1 MNGFKRASRRQAA
14 VVGLAVLMGASL
26 FGCHAGPRLF
36 SKKDRA
42 DKQEL
47 AEKDK
52 GKFINRKKVRPES
65 EYRDDTDERV
75 AKSDSKPKS
84 KSKPTDAKK
93 NSSSDSVERAVAAR
107 RQADDA
113 ADDAPRSTRS
123 TTNAPKRS
131 KSADRSEFARRDSTK
146 RPVTDLLNDDPLFQ
160 DVLPETRTTAK
171 GTANGSSAARSTA
184 AKSKLMDEDPFKNS
198 VIGTKAT
205 KRPEKNVATVNFL
218 DDDDDDLDDELAD
231 ELEVARQPAA
241 KTAIAKTESKANSL
255 HRQAAAAVPQS
266 KQKFLDESEEPRDNS
281 FRSLIG
287 EEAATMSSEE
297 PLATPNP
304 KTVKRTTDA
313 AKTVAAKTVAGQ
325 KVLDRRKDVQQT
337 LNDWRRE
344 LDTDEASAGVEEKV
358 SLPAPLP
365 SARKQNP
372 PAAKGHLEQTTIE
385 EFTPPVKSQ
394 GAVLNGELIID
405 TTSLPSRFQ
414 RTPGSANDPSTSK
427 GAGAKVNSNS
437 GASIDI
443 VPGATQNRAR
453 SSGQISLQ
461 SMTQEDAATGL
472 TTAAYEPSHSP
483 DAFGKLPSLKLQ
495 ADSEE
500 GPKLSALED
509 DHGITPG
516 PPEEISESVSAS
528 SQAATSAGSRK
539 WKRALL
545 VIAAMASAV
554 GIAFGLRRR
563 MELIPEPV
571 RASKQQPQD
580 DSQSPESWPRG

>member
-36 SKKDRA
+36 SKKDRDRSA
-42 DKQEL
+42 DKQAL

-75 AKSDSKPKS
+75 AKSDSKPKP
-84 KSKPTDAKK
+84 KSKPTVAKK
-93 NSSSDSVERAVAAR
+93 NASSDSVERAVAAR

-123 TTNAPKRS
+123 TTNAPKSS
-131 KSADRSEFARRDSTK
+131 KSADRSAIARRDSTK

-171 GTANGSSAARSTA
+171 GTANGSSATRSTA

-198 VIGTKAT
+198 VIGSKAT
-205 KRPEKNVATVNFL
+205 KRPEKSVSTVNFL
-218 DDDDDDLDDELAD
+218 DDDDLDDELDEEAD

-241 KTAIAKTESKANSL
+241 KTAIAKTVSKANSL
-255 HRQAAAAVPQS
+255 HRQAAASVPQS
-266 KQKFLDESEEPRDNS
+266 KQKFLDESEEPSNNS

-287 EEAATMSSEE
+287 EEAATVSSEE
-297 PLATPNP
+297 PIAAPNP
-304 KTVKRTTDA
+304 KTVKRTSD
-313 AKTVAAKTVAGQ
+313 AAKTVAGQ

-337 LNDWRRE
+337 LNDWRRD
-344 LDTDEASAGVEEKV
+344 LDSDESPTGVEEKV

-385 EFTPPVKSQ
+385 EFTPPIKSQ

-414 RTPGSANDPSTSK
+414 RTPGSANDPSNNK
-427 GAGAKVNSNS
+427 GTGAKVNSNS

-461 SMTQEDAATGL
+461 SLTQEDAATGL
-472 TTAAYEPSHSP
+472 TTAAYEPSHTP
-483 DAFGKLPSLKLQ
+483 DAFGKLPSLKLET
-495 ADSEE
+495 DSEE
-500 GPKLSALED
+500 GPKFGVLED
-509 DHGITPG
+509 DPGIAPG
-516 PPEEISESVSAS
+516 PPEEISESVSENG
-528 SQAATSAGSRK
+528 QVTTSAGSRK
-539 WKRALL
+539 WKRAWL

>member
-65 EYRDDTDERV
+65 EYLDDTDERV
-75 AKSDSKPKS
+75 AKSDSKPKP

-93 NSSSDSVERAVAAR
+93 NASSDSVGRAVAAR

-123 TTNAPKRS
+123 TRSTTNAPKSS
-131 KSADRSEFARRDSTK
+131 KSADRSEIARRDSTK
-146 RPVTDLLNDDPLFQ
+146 RPVNDDPLFQ

-218 DDDDDDLDDELAD
+218 DDDDLDDELAD
-231 ELEVARQPAA
+231 EADELKVARLPA
-241 KTAIAKTESKANSL
+241 TRTVVAKTESKANSL
-255 HRQAAAAVPQS
+255 HRQAATAVTQS

-337 LNDWRRE
+337 LNDWRRD
-344 LDTDEASAGVEEKV
+344 LDSDESPAGVEEKV
-358 SLPAPLP
+358 SLPAPMP

-385 EFTPPVKSQ
+385 EFTPPIKSQ

-453 SSGQISLQ
+453 SGGQISLQ
-461 SMTQEDAATGL
+461 SLTQEDAATGL
-472 TTAAYEPSHSP
+472 TTAAYEPSHTP
-483 DAFGKLPSLKLQ
+483 DAFGKLPSLKLET
-495 ADSEE
+495 DSEE
-500 GPKLSALED
+500 GPKFGVLED
-509 DHGITPG
+509 DPGIAPG
-516 PPEEISESVSAS
+516 PPDEISGSVSGREIS
-528 SQAATSAGSRK
+528 ATSTKGRA

-545 VIAAMASAV
+545 VFAAMVSAV
-554 GIAFGLRRR
+554 GIAIGLRRR

-571 RASKQQPQD
+571 RVPKQSLSDPQD
-580 DSQSPESWPRG
+580 PDSWPRG

>member
-36 SKKDRA
+36 SKKDRDRSS

-75 AKSDSKPKS
+75 AKSDSKPKP
-84 KSKPTDAKK
+84 KSKPTETKK
-93 NSSSDSVERAVAAR
+93 NSATESVDRAIAAR

-113 ADDAPRSTRS
+113 ADDTPRSTRS
-123 TTNAPKRS
+123 TTNAPKSSKS
-131 KSADRSEFARRDSTK
+131 KSADRTDVARRNSTK
-146 RPVTDLLNDDPLFQ
+146 RPVTDLLNDDPLVQ

-171 GTANGSSAARSTA
+171 GISNGNSTSRSTA

-198 VIGTKAT
+198 VIGTKVT
-205 KRPEKNVATVNFL
+205 KRPEKSVATVNFL
-218 DDDDDDLDDELAD
+218 DDDDLNDEMDDEAN
-231 ELEVARQPAA
+231 ELEVARLPTA
-241 KTAIAKTESKANSL
+241 KTAIAKTGSKANSL
-255 HRQAAAAVPQS
+255 HRHASAAVPQS
-266 KQKFLDESEEPRDNS
+266 KQKFLDETEEPKENS

-287 EEAATMSSEE
+287 EETATVSPEA
-297 PLATPNP
+297 PLAAPNP
-304 KTVKRTTDA
+304 KTVKRSSD
-313 AKTVAAKTVAGQ
+313 AAKTVAGQ

-344 LDTDEASAGVEEKV
+344 LDSDESLAAVVDEKV
-358 SLPAPLP
+358 LLPTPATTV
-365 SARKQNP
+365 RKQNP
-372 PAAKGHLEQTTIE
+372 PAAKGHLELTTIE
-385 EFTPPVKSQ
+385 EFTPPLKSQ
-394 GAVLNGELIID
+394 GAVLDGELIID
-405 TTSLPSRFQ
+405 TKSLPTRFQ
-414 RTPGSANDPSTSK
+414 RTPGSANDPSNNK

-461 SMTQEDAATGL
+461 SLTQEDAATEL

-483 DAFGKLPSLKLQ
+483 DAFGKLPSLKLE
-495 ADSEE
+495 ADSET
-500 GPKLSALED
+500 GPKLSALEED
-509 DHGITPG
+509 PGIAPG
-516 PPEEISESVSAS
+516 PPGEISDSISGREIS
-528 SQAATSAGSRK
+528 ATSTKGRA

-545 VIAAMASAV
+545 VFAAMASAV
-554 GIAFGLRRR
+554 GIAIGLRRR

-571 RASKQQPQD
+571 RVPK
-580 DSQSPESWPRG
+580 